1 MFGCYKQGAVDA
13 LCKKMCA
20 RPGYINRSTQSIMIE
35 TVNDQRYF
43 FYYHIFS
50 YLLLFHLSYG
60 KNEEKQQ

>member
-35 TVNDQRYF
+35 NCQ
-43 FYYHIFS
+43 
-50 YLLLFHLSYG
+50 
-60 KNEEKQQ
+60 